1 MSTTEVTCGLGHT
14 AQLVSCLLS
23 ICKVP
28 PPRGGGGPPSPASHK
43 SDMATQLCNPSSQEA
58 EAGESEVQGY
68 SPTPEESEF
77 RLGGNKREKMEEE
90 E

>member
-1 MSTTEVTCGLGHT
+1 
-14 AQLVSCLLS
+14 
-23 ICKVP
+23 
-28 PPRGGGGPPSPASHK
+28 
-43 SDMATQLCNPSSQEA
+43 MATQLCNPSSQEA